1 MDTLKNLTAILKRK
15 ENLTKEHI
23 KVSIDMLV
31 SEKVEFSQKE
41 SFLISFAKKGETIP
55 EIASFIDYFLELSR
69 DPELSDFSENA
80 IDLCGTGG
88 DRAGSFNIST
98 FVSFIIAS
106 AGIPVI
112 KHGNRSISSKCGS
125 ADLLEAIGIPLE
137 VEKSKRQEGVK
148 FLNYAF
154 LFAPSFH
161 PAFRHIAP
169 VRKKLAKKGI
179 ITIFNILGPM
189 INPARPGFQLLGVY
203 SEKLVSKISE
213 SLDQSGK
220 KSGFVIHGR
229 VKGNATIQGID
240 ELSSC
245 GENIVQG
252 FGQNSST
259 KKTIWDVEKF
269 GCNSSP
275 IGHIA
280 GGDLSENLRIMEHL
294 LDGSASTGLT
304 DSILMNASL
313 AFLTTGRTK
322 SLEEGVDL
330 AKKLLKDGTVK
341 TWLAEATTFFK

>member
-1 MDTLKNLTAILKRK
+1 MDTLKNLTSILKRK
-15 ENLTKEHI
+15 ENLTKEQI
-23 KVSIDMLV
+23 KVSIDLLV
-31 SEKVEFSQKE
+31 SEKVEFSEKE
-41 SFLISFAKKGETIP
+41 SFLISFAQKGEIIS
-55 EIASFIDYFLELSR
+55 EIASFINYFLELSR

-98 FVSFIIAS
+98 FVSFIIAA

-137 VEKSKRQEGVK
+137 VEKNKRQEGVK

-154 LFAPSFH
+154 LFAPAFH
-161 PAFRHIAP
+161 PAFKHIAP
-169 VRKKLAKKGI
+169 VRKELAKKGV

-189 INPARPGFQLLGVY
+189 INPARPGYQLLGVY

-229 VKGNATIQGID
+229 IKGNATIQGID

-269 GCNSSP
+269 GCNSAP
-275 IGHIA
+275 IEHIA
-280 GGDLSENLRIMEHL
+280 GGDLSENLRIMERL

-322 SLEEGVDL
+322 NLEEGVDL

-341 TWLAEATTFFK
+341 TWVAEVTTFFK